1 MIVPNVIKGNV
12 LYHSVAYNN
21 FRNEYFVIF
30 DVDQN
35 NDNTPDRVYGY
46 RVNGLGQIVDR
57 RMIDFTIGGTTSKP

>member
-1 MIVPNVIKGNV
+1 MNIS
-12 LYHSVAYNN
+12 LSSTS
-21 FRNEYFVIF
+21 
-30 DVDQN
+30 DQN